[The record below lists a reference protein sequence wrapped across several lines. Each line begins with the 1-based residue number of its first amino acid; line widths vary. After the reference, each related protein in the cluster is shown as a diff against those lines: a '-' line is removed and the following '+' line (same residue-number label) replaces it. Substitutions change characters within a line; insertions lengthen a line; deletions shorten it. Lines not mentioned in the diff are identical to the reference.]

1 MASRADPDFSGRTVW
16 ITGGASGQGASHVR
30 RFAAA
35 GAKVGCIDVDAAG
48 LERIAAEVRSEDGVI
63 ETAAADVS
71 QWDQVAAAAE
81 QFRRALGDVGVVIAN
96 AGIVGDIEP
105 IETLDPAAWS
115 RVLDVNLTGA
125 FHTLKA
131 AIPQLRTHS
140 DSAVVLVA
148 SAASYFS
155 FPRYAAYCASKA
167 GMLGLLRAAANE
179 LGGDGIRVNAICP
192 GWVDTPMLDG
202 EAQAAGLPREEAVAG
217 WVQEHILQRL
227 ITPDE
232 VSDMVLWLASDS
244 ARMVTGA
251 AVPIDAGQLAHRS

>member
-1 MASRADPDFSGRTVW
+1 MTSRAEPDFSGHTVW

-35 GAKVGCIDVDAAG
+35 RAKIGCIDVDTDG
-48 LERIAAEVRSEDGVI
+48 LKRLAAEVRSGGGVI
-63 ETAAADVS
+63 ETARADVS
-71 QWDQVAAAAE
+71 QWDQVAAAAD
-81 QFRRALGDVGVVIAN
+81 QFRRALGEASVIIAN
-96 AGIVGDIEP
+96 AGIVGDIAP
-105 IETLDPAAWS
+105 IETVDPGAWS

-125 FHTLKA
+125 FHTIKA
-131 AIPQLRTHS
+131 AIPQLRAHS
-140 DSAVVLVA
+140 NSAIVLVA
-148 SAASYFS
+148 SAASFFS

-167 GMLGLLRAAANE
+167 GMIGLLRAAANE
-179 LGGDGIRVNAICP
+179 LGGDGIRVNAVCP

-202 EAQAAGLPREEAVAG
+202 EAEAAGLTRNEAVAG

-251 AVPIDAGQLAHRS
+251 AVPIDAGQLVRRP

>member
-1 MASRADPDFSGRTVW
+1 MTSRADPDFSGRTVW
-16 ITGGASGQGASHVR
+16 VTGGASGQGASHVR

-35 GAKVGCIDVDAAG
+35 GAKVGCIDIDTG
-48 LERIAAEVRSEDGVI
+48 GMERVAAEVRSGGGVI
-63 ETAAADVS
+63 ETARADVS
-71 QWDQVAAAAE
+71 QWDQVAAAAD
-81 QFRRALGDVGVVIAN
+81 QFRRDLGDASVVIAN

-105 IETLDPAAWS
+105 IETVAPEAWS

-125 FHTLKA
+125 FHTVRA
-131 AIPQLRTHS
+131 AIPQLRTHPNG
-140 DSAVVLVA
+140 AIVLVA
-148 SAASYFS
+148 SAASFFA
-155 FPRYAAYCASKA
+155 FPRYAAYSASKA

-179 LGGDGIRVNAICP
+179 LGGDGIRVNAVCP

-202 EAQAAGLPREEAVAG
+202 EAEAAGLPRAQAVAG

-251 AVPIDAGQLAHRS
+251 AVPIDAGQLAHRP